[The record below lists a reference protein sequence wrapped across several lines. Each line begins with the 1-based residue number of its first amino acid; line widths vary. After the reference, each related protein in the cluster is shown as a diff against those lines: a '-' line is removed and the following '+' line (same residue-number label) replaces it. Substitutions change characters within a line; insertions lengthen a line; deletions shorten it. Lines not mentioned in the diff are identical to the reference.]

1 CAKYRSLSGYTFP
14 GFDHW

>member
-1 CAKYRSLSGYTFP
+1 CAKYRSLTGYTFP